1 MLKKPIIYNIVFSIT
16 EAIIPSS
23 INISSRERKNIIMET
38 SGFNMSRINGMAVFL
53 RVPIKIILHLF
64 IILSIL
70 TIKKSFLLASNSDR
84 LKHIEQ
90 IKRIKMLPLGDLIK
104 LLRGLSLLNFY
115 DNQLVRKS
123 IDYEQNTPSHLHTF
137 REITQF
143 MSY

>member
-1 MLKKPIIYNIVFSIT
+1 MLKKPIIYNIVYSIT
-16 EAIIPSS
+16 ETVIPSS
-23 INISSRERKNIIMET
+23 INISSRERKNIIRET
-38 SGFNMSRINGMAVFL
+38 SEFNMSRINRMAIFL

-64 IILSIL
+64 NLISIL

-90 IKRIKMLPLGDLIK
+90 IKKIEILPLGDLIK

-123 IDYEQNTPSHLHTF
+123 IDYEQNTPSRL
-137 REITQF
+137 
-143 MSY
+143 